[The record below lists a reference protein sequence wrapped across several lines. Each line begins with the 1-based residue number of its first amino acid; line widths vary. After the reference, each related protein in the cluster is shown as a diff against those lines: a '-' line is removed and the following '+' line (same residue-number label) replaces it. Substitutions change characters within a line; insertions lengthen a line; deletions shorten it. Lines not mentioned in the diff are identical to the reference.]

1 MPILL
6 PLNTIIPRKQEF
18 LWEPYIPVNSATL
31 VFGQGGIGKSY
42 VTCDLAARMS
52 NGAPWPGEN
61 NTRKPEKVL
70 MLSAEDDFE
79 TALVPRLLLQGANI
93 DNIFSTS
100 FPFTLDRMGLEALRG
115 YIRECGAKLVV
126 IDPIV
131 HYMGGK
137 VDINKANEVRS
148 VMGEL
153 QQIAQNEEVT
163 LVIVHHIRKGADG
176 DDWER
181 VIGSGDFYNAVRSA
195 LFVHTNNEGAKIV
208 SHAKSQYG
216 KKGATRCFAIAE
228 GILWG
233 EEYDE
238 TGDVRP
244 TRGRKREEAK
254 AALRGLLTEGSLP
267 ATVAMARMFE
277 LGYAEASVNRAKP
290 GLVRSVLRY
299 DSVTKERGWHWE
311 LVNEPKRDHVAE
323 AAQLLKE
330 MEADRD
336 GK

>member
-181 VIGSGDFYNAVRSA
+181 VIGSGDFYNAVRSG
-195 LFVHTNNEGAKIV
+195 LYVNVSSDGGKV
-208 SHAKSQYG
+208 MSHAKSQYG
-216 KKGATRCFAIAE
+216 PSGLARGFTVTE
-228 GILWG
+228 DGITWG
-233 EEYDE
+233 EAFTD
-238 TGDVRP
+238 TGDVKRP
-244 TRGRKREEAK
+244 RVSKVAQVRDS
-254 AALRGLLTEGSLP
+254 LRDVLQGGSIP
-267 ATVAMARMFE
+267 ATMGMARMFE
-277 LGYAEASVNRAKP
+277 LGHAEASINRAKV
-290 GLVRSVLRY
+290 GLVRSVLKY
-299 DSVTKERGWHWE
+299 DQTGTRAWYWE
-311 LVNEPKRDHVAE
+311 LAE
-323 AAQLLKE
+323 E
-330 MEADRD
+330 SHD